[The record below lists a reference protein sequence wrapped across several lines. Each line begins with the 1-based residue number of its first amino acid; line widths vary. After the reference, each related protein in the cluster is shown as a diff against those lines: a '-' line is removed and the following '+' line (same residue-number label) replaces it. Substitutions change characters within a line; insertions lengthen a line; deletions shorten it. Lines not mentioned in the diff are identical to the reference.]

1 MLFRSEDEYGKEDVD
16 KTVTS
21 VAQLKEK
28 HGGHVPAGTWVY
40 VYELPESDNYEKW
53 VSPVYFSVLGADNY
67 WDVTPV
73 IHDFVYGGYSDKL
86 ISELGYMPHF
96 GTKANVSFEFRYFD
110 VNDSLIVSWKNS
122 IAELQIMDENG
133 QIPVGKY
140 EYRVTV
146 DASSNYDKLVFG
158 SEFFVTVAENSW
170 ISVPNIVGW
179 SEGRYSFD
187 TNAPAEIG
195 RAHV

>member
-1 MLFRSEDEYGKEDVD
+1 MPTRSKRWKEPGQRYICREDEYGKEDVD

-96 GTKANVSFEFRYFD
+96 GTKANVSFEFR
-110 VNDSLIVSWKNS
+110 
-122 IAELQIMDENG
+122 
-133 QIPVGKY
+133 
-140 EYRVTV
+140 
-146 DASSNYDKLVFG
+146 
-158 SEFFVTVAENSW
+158 
-170 ISVPNIVGW
+170 ISTLTTRL
-179 SEGRYSFD
+179 S
-187 TNAPAEIG
+187 
-195 RAHV
+195 